1 VQAPPE
7 AVVENVGW
15 RSGRI
20 RRLTQRFVESQ
31 EQLAEGIVLYFTS
44 HESIDP
50 QMDKE
55 DLLLKDF
62 ETDPISFKATADPD
76 TMYLHKAMKAPDAA
90 QFKEAMKEEVQNH
103 MEKGH
108 WEVVRKT
115 EVPIHAKIFPA
126 VWSMKRKQQIE
137 MCKV

>member
-1 VQAPPE
+1 
-7 AVVENVGW
+7 VVENVSQ

-31 EQLAEGIVLYFTS
+31 EQLAKGIVLYFTS

-50 QMDKE
+50 QMYKE

-76 TMYLHKAMKAPDAA
+76 TMYLHKAMRP
-90 QFKEAMKEEVQNH
+90 QTLHN
-103 MEKGH
+103 
-108 WEVVRKT
+108 
-115 EVPIHAKIFPA
+115 
-126 VWSMKRKQQIE
+126 SKRP
-137 MCKV
+137 